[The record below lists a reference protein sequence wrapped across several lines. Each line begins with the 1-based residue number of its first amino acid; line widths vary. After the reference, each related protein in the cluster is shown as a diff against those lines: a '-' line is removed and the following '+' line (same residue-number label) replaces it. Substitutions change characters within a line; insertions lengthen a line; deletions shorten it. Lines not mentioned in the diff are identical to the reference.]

1 MGKPRNKGTFL
12 GVFVE
17 NEQAEKIAA
26 VEKVF
31 DESFGN
37 RGRNRSQA
45 IRYML
50 DCFDLGYLNQFPKSL
65 ASASANAQMG
75 TGAIS

>member
-1 MGKPRNKGTFL
+1 LGKPRNKGTFL

-17 NEQAEKIAA
+17 DEQAEKIAA

-31 DESFGN
+31 DDSFGN

-50 DCFDLGYLNQFPKSL
+50 DCFDLGFLQHFPKSQSP
-65 ASASANAQMG
+65 AGMTAQTETAMR
-75 TGAIS
+75 